1 MSKQLI
7 SIIEFPELYNV
18 LYEIRHLFKFD
29 IDNYKKTEDFINK
42 LDLNNHESSIIISK
56 KNNKILVKNKKINK
70 YNILIF
76 DRLPLRIERLLD
88 KINISLIKKKYH
100 SQSSIII
107 NGYDLNLNSRT
118 IFKKDSILKLTE
130 KEIEIIL
137 FLNNES
143 KAKSV
148 SELQEQVWGYTSEL
162 ETHTVETHIY
172 RLRKKI
178 NIKFNDNKFIV
189 SNEKGYLI

>member
-42 LDLNNHESSIIISK
+42 SDSNNHESSIIISK
-56 KNNKILVKNKKINK
+56 INNKILVKNEKINK

-100 SQSSIII
+100 FQSSIII

-118 IFKKDSILKLTE
+118 ICKKDSILKLTE